1 MKIYTKSL
9 RKVLRMVRRK
19 DELAAKELTAKIMR
33 LGNRGVRKSIDAAK
47 HAGIANPFVIDGKL
61 VYVK

>member
-1 MKIYTKSL
+1 
-9 RKVLRMVRRK
+9 MVRRK